1 MVPAAEPSLT
11 GRPRLVTDAAASGER
26 ASTSERGTKVF
37 DAASVSERRA
47 VTESTFD
54 DFDHESHMQAAL
66 EQARSAMERGD
77 RPFGSVLVRDDAVV
91 MAESNR
97 VVTESDL
104 RRHPE
109 LHLAYRA
116 HREYTADERAAMV
129 MYTSTEP
136 CPMCAGG
143 LRTVGLGRV
152 VYSVGA
158 DEKSQYT
165 GGEPAVR
172 SADVLTGVTEVV
184 GPVLNEAGHRIHG
197 EYGWE

>member
-1 MVPAAEPSLT
+1 MKKNRMSEPQ
-11 GRPRLVTDAAASGER
+11 
-26 ASTSERGTKVF
+26 
-37 DAASVSERRA
+37 
-47 VTESTFD
+47 FD
-54 DFDHESHMQAAL
+54 DFDHESHMESAFERARAA
-66 EQARSAMERGD
+66 AARGD
-77 RPFGSVLVRDDAVV
+77 RPFGSVLVRDNTVV
-91 MAESNR
+91 MTESNR

-116 HREYTADERAAMV
+116 QREYTADERAATV

-143 LRTVGLGRV
+143 IRAAGLGRV

-158 DEKSQYT
+158 DELPRYT
-165 GGEPAVR
+165 GEAPPVR

-184 GPVLNEAGHRIHG
+184 GPVLNEAGHRIHR
-197 EYGWE
+197 EYDW